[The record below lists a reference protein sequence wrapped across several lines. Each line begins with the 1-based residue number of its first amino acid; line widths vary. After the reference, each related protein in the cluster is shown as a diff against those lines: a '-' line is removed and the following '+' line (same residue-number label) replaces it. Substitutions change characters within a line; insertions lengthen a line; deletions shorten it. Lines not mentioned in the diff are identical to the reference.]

1 MKRGDCMLFTET
13 MSMGERF
20 INSLAIT
27 ILGMSVVFVV
37 LIIIA
42 YSLELLRI
50 IFKEKN
56 TKENHVLKNVAETTN
71 VRNLMPATQENVE
84 DIDLLLLITAA
95 VAAEED
101 SSTDD
106 FFVKSIKPLVQKD
119 TIWASTGRQ
128 QNMSKKM

>member
-1 MKRGDCMLFTET
+1 MLFTET
-13 MSMGERF
+13 MSIGEKLL
-20 INSLAIT
+20 NSIAIT

-50 IFKEKN
+50 MFKEKN
-56 TKENHVLKNVAETTN
+56 AKENFAPEKMTKIEPVQSLI
-71 VRNLMPATQENVE
+71 PATQENVE

-95 VAAEED
+95 IAAEED

-106 FFVKSIKPLVQKD
+106 FFVRSIKPAQIDNV
-119 TIWASTGRQ
+119 WASAGRQ
-128 QNMSKKM
+128 QNMSKKSK

>member
-1 MKRGDCMLFTET
+1 MLFTET
-13 MSMGERF
+13 MSIGERF
-20 INSLAIT
+20 LNSIAIT
-27 ILGMSVVFVV
+27 ILGMLVVFTV

-56 TKENHVLKNVAETTN
+56 TKEKSVPEQILQPVQKLVP
-71 VRNLMPATQENVE
+71 VTQENVE

-95 VAAEED
+95 IAAEEG

-106 FFVKSIKPLVQKD
+106 FFVRSIKPLAQKD
-119 TIWASTGRQ
+119 NIWASAGRQ

>member
-106 FFVKSIKPLVQKD
+106 FFVKSIMPLVQKD
-119 TIWASTGRQ
+119 TIWASAGRQ
-128 QNMSKKM
+128 LIMSKKL

>member
-56 TKENHVLKNVAETTN
+56 TKENQVLKNVAETTN

-119 TIWASTGRQ
+119 TIWASAGRQ

>member
-1 MKRGDCMLFTET
+1 
-13 MSMGERF
+13 MSIGERF
-20 INSLAIT
+20 LNSIAIT
-27 ILGMSVVFVV
+27 ILGMLVVFTV

-56 TKENHVLKNVAETTN
+56 TKEKSVPEQILQPVQKLVP
-71 VRNLMPATQENVE
+71 VTQENVE

-95 VAAEED
+95 IAAEEG

-106 FFVKSIKPLVQKD
+106 FFVRSIKPLAQKD
-119 TIWASTGRQ
+119 NIWASAGRQ

>member
-1 MKRGDCMLFTET
+1 MLFTET
-13 MSMGERF
+13 MSMGEKF

-27 ILGMSVVFVV
+27 ILGMTVVFVV

-50 IFKEKN
+50 MFKEKD
-56 TKENHVLKNVAETTN
+56 TKGNQVLQNVAETTN
-71 VRNLMPATQENVE
+71 VQNLMPATQENVE

-119 TIWASTGRQ
+119 TIWASAGRQ
-128 QNMSKKM
+128 QNMSKKSK

>member
-1 MKRGDCMLFTET
+1 MLFTET
-13 MSMGERF
+13 MSMGEKL

-27 ILGMSVVFVV
+27 VLGMTVVFAV

-50 IFKEKN
+50 IFKEKD
-56 TKENHVLKNVAETTN
+56 TKDNQMLKNVLETTN
-71 VRNLMPATQENVE
+71 VQNLMPATQENVE

-101 SSTDD
+101 SSTDN
-106 FFVKSIKPLVQKD
+106 FFVKSIKPLAQKD
-119 TIWASTGRQ
+119 TIWASAGRQ
-128 QNMSKKM
+128 QNMSKKN

>member
-37 LIIIA
+37 LVIIA

-119 TIWASTGRQ
+119 TIWASAGRQ

>member
-119 TIWASTGRQ
+119 TIWASAGRQ